1 MLSTRSKRNLLPLK
15 FERLPG
21 SFSISAHRALNPTS
35 SFPSTMDQPAPR
47 PLDRTASLQRA
58 REAKRLKREQKKE
71 KAARLHQYRWKNR
84 EGLKDRLENRL
95 AKVPGE
101 EGSLDVS
108 ETVEIQKEE
117 ITLETGANQPLVAA
131 GQHPDQADTEKQD

>member
-1 MLSTRSKRNLLPLK
+1 
-15 FERLPG
+15 
-21 SFSISAHRALNPTS
+21 
-35 SFPSTMDQPAPR
+35 MDQPAPR

>member
-1 MLSTRSKRNLLPLK
+1 
-15 FERLPG
+15 
-21 SFSISAHRALNPTS
+21 
-35 SFPSTMDQPAPR
+35 MDQPAPR
-47 PLDRTASLQRA
+47 PLDRTASLHRA

-101 EGSLDVS
+101 EGGLGAPES
-108 ETVEIQKEE
+108 VEIQKEE
-117 ITLETGANQPLVAA
+117 ITLAVGANQPLTAA
-131 GQHPDQADTEKQD
+131 GEQPDQADTEKQE